1 MNLSDWLDEVME
13 TLEVDLDVD
22 ADGVL
27 EIARDVAHAI
37 DRPAAPLTT
46 FLIGYAAAQRGGGES
61 KVSACIDLTAALVRE
76 NQGT

>member
-1 MNLSDWLDEVME
+1 MNLSDWLDELMV

-22 ADGVL
+22 ADGL
-27 EIARDVAHAI
+27 LDIARDTAHAI

-61 KVSACIDLTAALVRE
+61 KVRACIDLTATLVRE
-76 NQGT
+76 NQGP

>member
-1 MNLSDWLDEVME
+1 MNLSDWLDELME

-22 ADGVL
+22 ADGLLDV
-27 EIARDVAHAI
+27 ARDVAHAV

-61 KVSACIDLTAALVRE
+61 KVSACIDLAATLARE
-76 NQGT
+76 NKGT